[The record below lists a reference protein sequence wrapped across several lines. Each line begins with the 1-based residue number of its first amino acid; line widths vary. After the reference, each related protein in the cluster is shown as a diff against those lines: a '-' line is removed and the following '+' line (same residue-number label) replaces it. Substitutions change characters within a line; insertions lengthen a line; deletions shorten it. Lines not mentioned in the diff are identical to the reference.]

1 MVQWVTCNGW
11 CPNLAK
17 RVYAQPKWSILPEL
31 ILVSIPSPLP
41 PPPPRISSGFPDK
54 LIYSWVKR
62 GIVNVIKSILLKK
75 TTQQPGQMPTWTSQ
89 EHEPLAHVISHLGD
103 ASQPGVYQQ
112 YSLSL
117 LALENLDLLWYC
129 RLQDL
134 RAEFYLFPQDDEEPQ
149 DTKFQIDGSYIPRI
163 FILGE

>member
-1 MVQWVTCNGW
+1 MVQWVTW

-41 PPPPRISSGFPDK
+41 PPPHLKGHQSITRLSPSISSGFPDK

-62 GIVNVIKSILLKK
+62 GIVNVIKSIFLKN

-89 EHEPLAHVISHLGD
+89 EHEPLAHGISHLGD
-103 ASQPGVYQQ
+103 ASRPGVYQQ

-117 LALENLDLLWYC
+117 LALETWICFDIVG
-129 RLQDL
+129 
-134 RAEFYLFPQDDEEPQ
+134 F
-149 DTKFQIDGSYIPRI
+149 KI
-163 FILGE
+163 

>member
-41 PPPPRISSGFPDK
+41 PPPPLISSGFPDK

-62 GIVNVIKSILLKK
+62 GIVNVIKSILLKN
-75 TTQQPGQMPTWTSQ
+75 TTQQPG
-89 EHEPLAHVISHLGD
+89 
-103 ASQPGVYQQ
+103 
-112 YSLSL
+112 
-117 LALENLDLLWYC
+117 
-129 RLQDL
+129 
-134 RAEFYLFPQDDEEPQ
+134 
-149 DTKFQIDGSYIPRI
+149 
-163 FILGE
+163 